1 MTLRKLIFI
10 CISFLAISSLS
21 ALPAYG
27 QKKKMVATPDTIPFL
42 RGFSVSFDL
51 AGAALLQLNDW
62 GQYEGALR
70 VNLRD
75 KYFPIVELGIG
86 RANHS
91 KDEVTG
97 ISYKTTAP
105 YGRIG
110 MDFNLLKNKHQANRF
125 YAGFRYAF
133 TSYKVDI
140 THEDFPDPVWQWDT
154 GFDVRGER
162 CSQHWIEAVLGVDAQ
177 VFGPL
182 HLGWSVRYKRRL
194 GGNDGVIGR
203 TWYVPG
209 YGTYGDTRLGGTFN
223 IIIDI

>member
-10 CISFLAISSLS
+10 CISFLTISSLS
-21 ALPAYG
+21 AYG
-27 QKKKMVATPDTIPFL
+27 QKKKMVAMPDTVPLL

-51 AGAALLQLNDW
+51 AGAVLLQLNDW

-70 VNLRD
+70 INLRD

-91 KDEVTG
+91 GDEVTH

-125 YAGFRYAF
+125 YVGFRYAF

-140 THEDFPDPVWQWDT
+140 TCDEFEDPAWHWDT
-154 GFDVRGER
+154 SYSVRDER
-162 CSQHWIEAVLGVDAQ
+162 CTQHWLEAVLGVDAQ
-177 VFGPL
+177 VWGPL
-182 HLGWSVRYKRRL
+182 HLGWSARYKRRL

-203 TWYVPG
+203 TWYIPG